1 MGIIIRPYIYVVIMA
16 SCDVQANPSDENK
29 KKNVDPAQAGK
40 KAESV
45 NKFEARITKSG
56 TVPQPTRIP
65 GPVRLDEN
73 GSYIQT
79 STRKYTSL
87 MKTLQT
93 RSEMNDSFSSTSTL
107 VNTTEDSGVQLDC
120 SIAVDDTSSEIL
132 TQWSNSTPCA
142 QRSSETIA
150 TSGSLDELEVA
161 EQQTLRVLQRA
172 VAEMEADVALHAE
185 ILEEQ
190 IKLELENQL
199 NLHIENEVQKEIEK
213 TLKQQTVD
221 QQEQQQRQ
229 QQDEEQQDQEPEQS
243 DAKYI
248 QELDFEL
255 ELNLQLMPEA
265 TNHQQDFIDLCQP
278 LDEEQSSSSSPRAST
293 RERKHVRVE
302 ELLEAEHD
310 MELLHKLL
318 QIDND
323 QYTGEVGAQAQ
334 SHEIHCL
341 PDLNAGRDMLV
352 NLDRFTADDD
362 AQWHRKRVSIFHS
375 LLQIFC
381 GNRIRKLS
389 YPILFCGMAVGLIYY
404 FRQN

>member
-1 MGIIIRPYIYVVIMA
+1 MA
-16 SCDVQANPSDENK
+16 SCDVQATPSDENK
-29 KKNVDPAQAGK
+29 NEDPAQGET

-45 NKFEARITKSG
+45 TKFEARITKRG
-56 TVPQPTRIP
+56 TVHQPTRIP

-79 STRKYTSL
+79 STRKYNSL

-93 RSEMNDSFSSTSTL
+93 RSEMDDSFSSTSTL
-107 VNTTEDSGVQLDC
+107 VNTTEDSGVQMDC
-120 SIAVDDTSSEIL
+120 SITVDDNDSSSEIL
-132 TQWSNSTPCA
+132 TQSSNSTPCE

-150 TSGSLDELEVA
+150 TSGSLDELEAA

-213 TLKQQTVD
+213 TLMQQTMD
-221 QQEQQQRQ
+221 QQEQQQQ
-229 QQDEEQQDQEPEQS
+229 QQDEEQQEHQQS
-243 DAKYI
+243 ETESI
-248 QELDFEL
+248 QELEFEL
-255 ELNLQLMPEA
+255 ELNLQLMPEL
-265 TNHQQDFIDLCQP
+265 TNLQSDFIDLCQP
-278 LDEEQSSSSSPRAST
+278 LDGEQTSNSCPRAGT
-293 RERKHVRVE
+293 RDRKHVRVE

-323 QYTGEVGAQAQ
+323 QYTGEMGDLAQP
-334 SHEIHCL
+334 HEIQCL

-352 NLDRFTADDD
+352 NLDRFTTEDGSE
-362 AQWHRKRVSIFHS
+362 WHRKRVSIFQS

-381 GNRIRKLS
+381 GNHIRRLS
-389 YPILFCGMAVGLIYY
+389 YPLLFCGMAVGLIYY
-404 FRQN
+404 FRKN